1 MICKVR
7 ESIIIIMDSP
17 SVREIFLAFLRIGA
31 TAFGGAYSILVFFE
45 KEFVGKRL
53 WLSREDLADGIAIG
67 QITPGAPAI
76 NTGIFIGYKLKKIS
90 GAIAAA
96 AGLVIPGLIII
107 IILAYSYVQYH
118 DLKIIRAAL
127 KAVSASVA
135 GLILSAAL
143 GMGKTSITNYK
154 DLALG
159 ISAFVCILL
168 FKINPI
174 ILLVLSGAIGILIYR
189 KYRP

>member
-159 ISAFVCILL
+159 TSAFVCILL

>member
-1 MICKVR
+1 M
-7 ESIIIIMDSP
+7 MDSP
-17 SVREIFLAFLRIGA
+17 SLREIFLVFLRIGA

-45 KEFVGKRL
+45 KELVEKRL
-53 WLSREDLADGIAIG
+53 WLSREDLADGIALG

-96 AGLVIPGLIII
+96 AGLVIPGFIII
-107 IILAYSYVQYH
+107 IILAYSYIQYH

-135 GLILSAAL
+135 GLILSVAL
-143 GMGKTSITNYK
+143 GMGKTSITSYK

-159 ISAFVCILL
+159 VSAFACILL

-174 ILLVLSGAIGILIYR
+174 ILIVLSGAIGILIYR
-189 KYRP
+189 KYRR